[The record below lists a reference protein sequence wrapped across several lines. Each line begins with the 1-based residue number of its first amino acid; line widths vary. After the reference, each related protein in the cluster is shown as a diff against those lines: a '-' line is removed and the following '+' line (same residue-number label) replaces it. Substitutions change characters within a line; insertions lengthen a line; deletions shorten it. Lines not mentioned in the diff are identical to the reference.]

1 MVSGLE
7 LENQEPIRKKEKKVG
22 GGEGTRVL
30 ELSGCWRE

>member
-7 LENQEPIRKKEKKVG
+7 LENQEPIRRKEKKVG

-30 ELSGCWRE
+30 ELSGCWRK

>member
-1 MVSGLE
+1 MDSGLE
-7 LENQEPIRKKEKKVG
+7 LENQEPIRSKEKKVG